1 MRHAVIS
8 NYLLKSASCLNH
20 MRFIMKKIVQSSFNF
35 LASLNVTIF
44 TISAIVLLTLLQLA
58 GTKYQTA
65 YNWQW
70 LKTLASIDL
79 FHSRFFIAFSLL
91 FALNLLTCCIKQL
104 QKTVRILKDTPKPL
118 DNILINSLPAIERF
132 RLNDFDESPQNLS
145 KAISDHFRKPVTVRD
160 SSQELCFYAE
170 KGRYTHLAFYLAHL
184 SILTLVIGMMLSTQ
198 GYHYSLDIA
207 KNQIIDPLVVVDG
220 KKNRVALDFGL
231 SCNDFRTSAQKTTG
245 HGGSKKEEEYK
256 STLSILKNGKK
267 IKTRVVDYGTSLQH
281 EGFDIYQDR
290 FDKKIRYARIKTITK
305 DGKDHIFEVKKNE
318 RFKLPGSV
326 TTLRPIRL
334 KSDTL
339 QLKSSHSPAKLW
351 ISNNPASFSG
361 AELNDYQFSL
371 IEYFYKETTSLKIIR
386 DPGKGIVWGSVL
398 SMLAGF
404 GIMFFCSHKK
414 IWAIVQKKD
423 NGCAITLGG
432 TSTKNLQSLK
442 ETIRN
447 ISNEIKEE
455 RQS

>member
-1 MRHAVIS
+1 
-8 NYLLKSASCLNH
+8 
-20 MRFIMKKIVQSSFNF
+20 MRFTMKKIVQSSFNF
-35 LASLNVTIF
+35 LASLNVAIF

-70 LKTLASIDL
+70 LKTLVSIDL
-79 FHSRFFIAFSLL
+79 FHSKLFIILAAL

-104 QKTVRILKDTPKPL
+104 QKTVRILKDTPRPL
-118 DNILINSLPAIERF
+118 DDILINSLPAIEQF
-132 RLNDFDESPQNLS
+132 RLNDFDKSPQNVS

-198 GYHYSLDIA
+198 GYHYSLDIS

-220 KKNRVALDFGL
+220 KKSRVALDFGL
-231 SCNDFRTSAQKTTG
+231 SCDDFSTSTHKTAG

-267 IKTRVVDYGTSLQH
+267 IKTRVVDYGTPLQY

-305 DGKDHIFEVKKNE
+305 DSKDHIFEVKKNE
-318 RFKLPGSV
+318 RFKLPGSKI
-326 TTLRPIRL
+326 TIRPKRL
-334 KSDTL
+334 KSDTV
-339 QLKSSHSPAKLW
+339 QLESSFPQAKLW
-351 ISNNPASFSG
+351 VSSNPARFSE
-361 AELNDYQFSL
+361 AKLNDYQFSL
-371 IEYFYKETTSLKIIR
+371 IEYFYKETISLKIIR

-404 GIMFFCSHKK
+404 SIMFFCSHKRL
-414 IWAIVQKKD
+414 WAIVQKKD
-423 NGCAITLGG
+423 NGCSVTLGG

-442 ETIRN
+442 EIICN